1 MNNNNGEHYDILL
14 TRFLKDVIIN
24 FKRFNYVINIFKRN
38 NFMNPVI
45 GFVFLQIKYIY
56 CAKKTKLCLIPCY
69 FMAMMLLLFL
79 KDVISNYKI
88 LKSDVIN
95 SFKRFKYRN
104 AVIRKFFFK
113 LLFSSKL
120 I

>member
-1 MNNNNGEHYDILL
+1 MNNNNGENYDILL

-24 FKRFNYVINIFKRN
+24 FKRFKYVINIFKRN

-45 GFVFLQIKYIY
+45 RYLLLQTKYI
-56 CAKKTKLCLIPCY
+56 LCQKYLLCMIPCY
-69 FMAMMLLLFL
+69 FRAMMLLLFL
-79 KDVISNYKI
+79 KDVISNFKI

>member
-24 FKRFNYVINIFKRN
+24 FKRFKYVINIFKRN

-45 GFVFLQIKYIY
+45 GYLLLQKNYILCQKYM
-56 CAKKTKLCLIPCY
+56 LCMIPCY
-69 FMAMMLLLFL
+69 FRAMMLLLFL
-79 KDVISNYKI
+79 KDVISNFKI
-88 LKSDVIN
+88 FKYDVIN
-95 SFKRFKYRN
+95 SFKRFKFRN
-104 AVIRKFFFK
+104 SVIRKFFFN
-113 LLFSSKL
+113 LLFSSKF